1 MNDDIDTSAKA
12 SKQPRPITM
21 MVGIAQLATM
31 AVGFGAMAYSMGE
44 KSQQI
49 TAAQRDIDTLALIV
63 NDLARTQVTAAV
75 SGATTTATLEE
86 IKRRLT
92 VLEQRTR

>member
-1 MNDDIDTSAKA
+1 MIDEETNTTA
-12 SKQPRPITM
+12 SRKHNRPLSLL
-21 MVGIAQLATM
+21 VGVAQLATM

-49 TAAQRDIDTLALIV
+49 TAAQRDIDTLAVIV
-63 NDLARTQVTAAV
+63 NDLARTQVTVAV
-75 SGATTTATLEE
+75 SSATTTATLEE

-92 VLEQRTR
+92 MLEQRTR